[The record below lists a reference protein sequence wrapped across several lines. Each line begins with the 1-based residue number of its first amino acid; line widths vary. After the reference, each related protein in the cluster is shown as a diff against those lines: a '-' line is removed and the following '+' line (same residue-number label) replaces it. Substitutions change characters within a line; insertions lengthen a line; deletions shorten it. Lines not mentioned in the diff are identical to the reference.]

1 VGKRVEGLVDRR
13 LLGVAL
19 ARLQDEPVLA
29 LQGPRTVGKST
40 LLRALAL
47 VLSGVVVDLD
57 DLATREA
64 VAADPA
70 AFLSGRDMV
79 CIDEYQH
86 VPEILDAVKAEL
98 NRDLR
103 PGRFVLTGSTRHDA
117 LPAVARALTGRL
129 HLVTVLPLSQVE
141 LAGRAGNALG
151 ELLRGEPL
159 AGGAASLTT
168 REEYVDRVV
177 VGGLPLALA
186 RHDAARL
193 RWFDDYVRLSL
204 ERGSAEVTRVRQP
217 AQLQGLLERLA
228 GQTAQVL
235 NVAAAARAVGM
246 DERTADHYISLL
258 EAVFLVQRLPAWGTT
273 LRARA
278 GSSPKIHV
286 TDSGVA
292 ARLLRLTPA
301 RLVRAQAAAR
311 AEFGHLFETFV
322 VGELLKQ
329 ASWLDGVAGW
339 GHWRTH
345 DGDEVDLVVE
355 GDDGGVVAFE
365 VKAASRVSTE
375 EFRGLRKL
383 RSALGDRLIC
393 GVVITTGAHCY
404 AAEDRV
410 QVAPADRLWT

>member
-1 VGKRVEGLVDRR
+1 
-13 LLGVAL
+13 
-19 ARLQDEPVLA
+19 
-29 LQGPRTVGKST
+29 
-40 LLRALAL
+40 
-47 VLSGVVVDLD
+47 
-57 DLATREA
+57 
-64 VAADPA
+64 
-70 AFLSGRDMV
+70 M
-79 CIDEYQH
+79 
-86 VPEILDAVKAEL
+86 
-98 NRDLR
+98 
-103 PGRFVLTGSTRHDA
+103 LTGSTRHDA

-129 HLVTVLPLSQVE
+129 HLVTVLPLSQAE
-141 LAGRAGNALG
+141 LAGTGGNALG

-186 RHDAARL
+186 RGDAARL

-235 NVAAAARAVGM
+235 NVAAATRAVGM

-286 TDSGVA
+286 LDTGVA

-301 RLVRAQAAAR
+301 RLARAQAAAR

-345 DGDEVDLVVE
+345 DGDEVDLIVE

-365 VKAASRVSTE
+365 VKAGGRVSTGE
-375 EFRGLRKL
+375 LRGLRKL
-383 RSALGDRLIC
+383 RSALGDRFIR
-393 GVVITTGAHCY
+393 GVAITTGAHCY
-404 AAEDRV
+404 TAEDRV